1 MSSFLLHFHLPIPI
15 QFLLSFLITIDQ
27 KQSSKISCD
36 RLLEIP
42 FWIVCCT
49 HSLSFACSSCLNR
62 MASIKMVE
70 ASIVC
75 AANMDVTVLCRRL
88 QIFIYILV
96 PSSSWSKIHDWSNL
110 FPVIMIFFSH
120 LVCSGISLPQEILPR
135 FDQFDNCISAWSDCT
150 ILTAMSVFGSG
161 FLNSSHVLLF
171 PFSGENCVVKKR
183 CWRLMLVTI
192 IAVGDIMIL
201 VSLALRDIHV
211 LGARFTP
218 IYF

>member
-1 MSSFLLHFHLPIPI
+1 
-15 QFLLSFLITIDQ
+15 
-27 KQSSKISCD
+27 
-36 RLLEIP
+36 
-42 FWIVCCT
+42 
-49 HSLSFACSSCLNR
+49 
-62 MASIKMVE
+62 MASVKIVE

-96 PSSSWSKIHDWSNL
+96 PLSSWSKIHDWSNL

-135 FDQFDNCISAWSDCT
+135 FDQFDNCISARSDFS

-161 FLNSSHVLLF
+161 FWNFLFKFFACPTLYLL
-171 PFSGENCVVKKR
+171 GRNGVVKKKR
-183 CWRLMLVTI
+183 CWRLMLVII
-192 IAVGDIMIL
+192 IAVGDIVIL
-201 VSLALRDIHV
+201 VCLALRDIHV

-218 IYF
+218 INF

>member
-1 MSSFLLHFHLPIPI
+1 
-15 QFLLSFLITIDQ
+15 
-27 KQSSKISCD
+27 
-36 RLLEIP
+36 
-42 FWIVCCT
+42 
-49 HSLSFACSSCLNR
+49 
-62 MASIKMVE
+62 MASVKIVE

-96 PSSSWSKIHDWSNL
+96 PLSSWSKIHDWSNL

-135 FDQFDNCISAWSDCT
+135 FDQFDNCISARSDCT

-171 PFSGENCVVKKR
+171 PFSEENCVVKKK
-183 CWRLMLVTI
+183 MLAI
-192 IAVGDIMIL
+192 DVGDHHRGWWHCDFGESRIKRYSCPWC
-201 VSLALRDIHV
+201 SLHTHLLLNHHY
-211 LGARFTP
+211 
-218 IYF
+218 IYMYM